1 MNVINPVMFMP
12 RVTPHVG
19 GDGCNV
25 ADLPAVLLTF
35 VIVGI
40 ILYILGILANILHV
54 KFSRG
59 FDGTPISWA
68 DIKPDIDNTLLGCF
82 CGVFGVVFIGA
93 AAIVGLCAGVYWV
106 IVTL

>member
-1 MNVINPVMFMP
+1 MKSIVFMP
-12 RVTPHVG
+12 SIMPHCG
-19 GDGCNV
+19 GDFS
-25 ADLPAVLLTF
+25 DLPVVLLTF
-35 VIVGI
+35 AITGVILI
-40 ILYILGILANILHV
+40 ILGIFANILHV